1 MRLFICEFITGGG
14 MQQKSLPGNL
24 VHEGEMM
31 LQALMHDVTDAGIT
45 DIVTT
50 RDYRLEHVEGECMVL
65 DKHDNVWNIWGSI
78 MQTVDAVWPIAPET
92 DGDLLR
98 LSELAIQCGCK
109 LFGCM
114 PEGVANAGSK
124 LKTYQLLS
132 HHHIPSIETYTVDGY
147 VPDFDDGW
155 ILKPDDGVGGG
166 DCRLFYDRR
175 ALEEAITVLQ
185 NQDNYVV
192 QPYIKGNPAS
202 LSMLCYKQTGEL
214 MASNR
219 QQFVFSDTQG
229 HLEMITVNG
238 LADQWSTVEPVARKI
253 AAAIPGLAGY
263 VGVDLILTRNGPII
277 VEINPRLTT
286 AYVGLRKSIGV
297 NPVAMIINLF
307 ETRQLPPVKL
317 EKKIPVTINLQ

>member
-14 MQQKSLPGNL
+14 MQQESLPGNL

-31 LQALMHDVTDAGIT
+31 LQSLMHDVTDAGIT

-50 RDYRLEHVEGECMVL
+50 RDYRLEHVEGECRVL
-65 DKHDNVWNIWGSI
+65 NKNDNVWNIWAII

-92 DGDLLR
+92 DGHLLR
-98 LSELAIQCGCK
+98 LSELAIRCGCK
-109 LFGCM
+109 LFGCT

-124 LKTYQLLS
+124 LKTYQLFS
-132 HHHIPSIETYTVDGY
+132 HHQIPTIETYTVDDY

-155 ILKPDDGVGGG
+155 ILKPDDGVGGA
-166 DCRLFYDRR
+166 DCRHFYDRR

-185 NQDNYVV
+185 NQDNYIV

-202 LSMLCYKQTGEL
+202 LSMLCYQQTGEL

-219 QQFVFSDTQG
+219 QKFVFNETQG
-229 HLEMITVNG
+229 YLEMITING
-238 LADQWSTVEPVARKI
+238 LADQWSIVEPVARKI
-253 AAAIPGLAGY
+253 ATAIPGLAGY
-263 VGVDLILTRNGPII
+263 VGVDLIYTRNGPII

-297 NPVAMIINLF
+297 NPVALIINLF
-307 ETRQLPPVKL
+307 ETKQLPPVKL
-317 EKKIPVTINLQ
+317 EKKIPVTIKLR